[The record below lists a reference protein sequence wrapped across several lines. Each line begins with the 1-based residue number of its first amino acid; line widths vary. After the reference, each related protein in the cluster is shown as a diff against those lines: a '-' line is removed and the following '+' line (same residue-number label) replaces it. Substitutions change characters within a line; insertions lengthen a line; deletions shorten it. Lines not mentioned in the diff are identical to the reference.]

1 MAIEFS
7 LKDQVDLL
15 QSKYINRAA
24 MVKEDREKSGNFLCQ
39 EMSRDVLNRLGL
51 TRKMYK
57 SCQGPQF

>member
-15 QSKYINRAA
+15 QSKYINRVA

-39 EMSRDVLNRLGL
+39 EMSRDVLNCLDL